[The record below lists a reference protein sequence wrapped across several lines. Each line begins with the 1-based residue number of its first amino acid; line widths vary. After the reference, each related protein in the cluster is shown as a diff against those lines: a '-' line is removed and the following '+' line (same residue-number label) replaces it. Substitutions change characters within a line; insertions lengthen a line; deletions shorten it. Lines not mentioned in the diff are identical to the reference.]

1 MNVPLRPGAPS
12 PGASLYPT
20 LLSPLAV
27 GPLTLRNRAVMG
39 AMHTRIETLDRPVER
54 MVAFYA
60 ERARGEIGLI
70 LTGGIAPNDEG
81 RMEAD
86 APVLKD
92 AADLAAHRTVAA
104 AVHAHGTP
112 ICMQILHA
120 GRYAKFEGCVAPSAI
135 KAPINRHAPR
145 ALDVTDIRRTID
157 DFARTADLARQAGY
171 DGVEIMA
178 SEGYLLN
185 EFTSPVTN
193 HREDDYGGPFE
204 NRVRLP
210 LEIVRAVRRRV
221 GTDFAIIYRIS
232 AVDLIRGG
240 MDVGE
245 TQKFARLI
253 QEAGADA
260 LNTGIGWHE
269 ARVPTIAH
277 VVPRAGWTYAVQ
289 RVKAA
294 VTIPVIA
301 SNRINDPAVAE
312 ALLRDGRADLVSMA
326 RPLLADP
333 DFMRKAR
340 DGRPELINTCIACNQ
355 GCLDLI
361 FSGQTCTCLVN
372 PRAGRE
378 LDFPRGKAAT
388 RKRIAVVGGGAAGL
402 ACAITAAE
410 RGHEVTLFEA
420 APVLGGQLN
429 LARRVPEKT
438 EFDEL
443 LRYFIT
449 RVEREGVRLRLGRA
463 PDSAEL
469 RHGGFDHVV
478 VATGVRPRVPA
489 IAGIDHPGVMSYDRA
504 IRDPA
509 AIGPRVAIIGAGGI
523 GFDVAECLLGGTP
536 GEPPKL
542 DDFAH
547 EYALDLSLRSPGG
560 LAAEPAGA
568 PGRRTIYLLQRK
580 DEPVGR
586 RLAATTGWIRR
597 EKLKRAGVI
606 MLQGIDYERIDDAGL
621 HIRVRGEPRTLAV
634 DHVVIC
640 AGQEPERALADALAS
655 ADGDPPVHVIGG
667 AERAAELDALRAI
680 DQGTRLAMTF

>member
-1 MNVPLRPGAPS
+1 MNVPLRPNAPA

-27 GPLTLRNRAVMG
+27 GPLTLRNRAIMG

-81 RMEAD
+81 RMEPD

-92 AADLAAHRTVAA
+92 AADLAVHRAVVAA
-104 AVHAHGTP
+104 AHAHGTP
-112 ICMQILHA
+112 ISMQILHA
-120 GRYAKFEGCVAPSAI
+120 GRYAKLADCVAPSAI
-135 KAPINRHAPR
+135 KAPINRYVPR
-145 ALDVTDIRRTID
+145 ALEIAEVRRTVD
-157 DFARTADLARQAGY
+157 DFARTAELARQAGY

-193 HREDDYGGPFE
+193 RREDDYGGSFE

-221 GTDFAIIYRIS
+221 GPDFAIIYRIS

-245 TQKFARLI
+245 TQRFARLV

-277 VVPRAGWTYAVQ
+277 VVPRAGWLYAVQ

-312 ALLRDGRADLVSMA
+312 ALLREGKADLVSMA

-333 DFMRKAR
+333 DFMHKAR
-340 DGRPELINTCIACNQ
+340 EGHPELINTCIACNQ

-361 FSGQTCTCLVN
+361 FSGQACTCLVN

-378 LDFPRGKAAT
+378 LDFPQGRAAT
-388 RKRIAVVGGGAAGL
+388 CKRIAVIGGGAAGL
-402 ACAITAAE
+402 ACAVTAAE
-410 RGHEVTLFEA
+410 RGHDVTLFEA
-420 APVLGGQLN
+420 APMLGGQLN
-429 LARRVPEKT
+429 LARRIPEKT

-443 LRYFIT
+443 LRYFTT
-449 RVEREGVRLRLGRA
+449 RVKREGVRLQLGRA
-463 PDSAEL
+463 PDADEI
-469 RHGGFDHVV
+469 RRGGFDHVV

-489 IAGIDHPGVMSYDRA
+489 IPGIDNPRVLSYDQA
-504 IRDPA
+504 IQDPA
-509 AIGPRVAIIGAGGI
+509 KIGARVAIVGAGGI
-523 GFDVAECLLGGTP
+523 GFDVAECLLGTVGQ
-536 GEPPKL
+536 PPKL

-547 EYALDLSLRSPGG
+547 EYALDLSLGSPGG
-560 LAAEPAGA
+560 VAGEPAGV
-568 PGRRTIYLLQRK
+568 PSRRQIYLLQRK

-597 EKLKRAGVI
+597 EKLKRAGVV
-606 MLQGIDYERIDDAGL
+606 MLQGVSYQRIDDDGL
-621 HIRVRGEPRTLAV
+621 HVLVRGEPRTLAV

-640 AGQEPERALADALAS
+640 AGQESERGLADVLA
-655 ADGDPPVHVIGG
+655 AVGGPPVHVIGG

>member
-1 MNVPLRPGAPS
+1 MNVPLRPNAPA

-81 RMEAD
+81 RMEPD

-92 AADLAAHRTVAA
+92 AADLAMHRAVVAA
-104 AVHAHGTP
+104 AHAHGTP

-120 GRYAKFEGCVAPSAI
+120 GRYAKLVDCVAPSAI
-135 KAPINRHAPR
+135 KAPINRYVPR
-145 ALDVTDIRRTID
+145 ALEIAEIRRTVD
-157 DFARTADLARQAGY
+157 DFARTAELARQAGY

-193 HREDDYGGPFE
+193 RREDDYGGAFE

-210 LEIVRAVRRRV
+210 LEIVRAVRRRA
-221 GTDFAIIYRIS
+221 GPDFAIIYRIS

-245 TQKFARLI
+245 TQRFARLI

-277 VVPRAGWTYAVQ
+277 VVPRAGWLYAVE

-312 ALLRDGRADLVSMA
+312 ALLREGKADLVSMA

-340 DGRPELINTCIACNQ
+340 AGRPELINTCIACNQ

-361 FSGQTCTCLVN
+361 FSGQACTCLVN

-378 LDFPRGKAAT
+378 LDFPQGKATAL
-388 RKRIAVVGGGAAGL
+388 KRIAVIGGGAAGL
-402 ACAITAAE
+402 ACAVTATE
-410 RGHEVTLFEA
+410 RGHDVTLFEV
-420 APVLGGQLN
+420 APTLGGQLN
-429 LARRVPEKT
+429 LARRIPEKT

-443 LRYFIT
+443 LRYFTT
-449 RVEREGVRLRLGRA
+449 RVEREGVRLQLGRA
-463 PDSAEL
+463 PDADAI
-469 RHGGFDHVV
+469 RRGGFDHVV
-478 VATGVRPRVPA
+478 IATGVRPRIPA
-489 IAGIDHPGVMSYDRA
+489 IPGIDDPRVLSYDRA

-509 AIGPRVAIIGAGGI
+509 GVGARVAIVGAGGI
-523 GFDVAECLLGGTP
+523 GFDVAECLLGSAP
-536 GEPPKL
+536 GAPPKL
-542 DDFAH
+542 DDFAQ
-547 EYALDLSLRSPGG
+547 EYALDLSLGFPGG
-560 LAAEPAGA
+560 LAGEPAST
-568 PGRRTIYLLQRK
+568 PSRREIYLLQRK

-597 EKLKRAGVI
+597 EKLKRAGVV
-606 MLQGIDYERIDDAGL
+606 MLQGVSYERIDDAGL
-621 HIRVRGEPRTLAV
+621 HVLVRGEPRTLAV

-640 AGQEPERALADALAS
+640 AGQEPERRLADALAA
-655 ADGDPPVHVIGG
+655 ADGLSVHVIGG